1 MYNFQKWILR
11 NSRKPFI
18 ALLFWF
24 FCKFIFLINEI
35 RDARFENSIR
45 FEITFCSDLCNKL
58 TASWWIC
65 ALSSISDS
73 LETSVNCFYCVI
85 LSFSVNSV
93 TMLVGCHE
101 VWRLTDFLQFLL
113 KPKTLNPSC
122 TLQYTDI
129 DELYSQLLTVHVFHQ
144 ITCFQLIYPGAVLI
158 NYTQCIVIVIM
169 ASQSQ

>member
-11 NSRKPFI
+11 YSRKPFI

-35 RDARFENSIR
+35 RDARFENSRR

-93 TMLVGCHE
+93 TMLMGCHE
-101 VWRLTDFLQFLL
+101 VWRLTDFLQFLP
-113 KPKTLNPSC
+113 KPL
-122 TLQYTDI
+122 LH
-129 DELYSQLLTVHVFHQ
+129 LTVYRYWWIIFTTSDR
-144 ITCFQLIYPGAVLI
+144 TCVSPNHLLPI
-158 NYTQCIVIVIM
+158 NL
-169 ASQSQ
+169 SWF